1 MNAIENYKLF
11 IDIDST
17 KHKFEGTG
25 NITGKWDGTFIELD
39 SVELDIHQVS
49 INGMKAEFELDKIAN
64 KLKFMLPEGNF
75 NAEITYSGQIP
86 KLLTGFYTAS
96 YNGGEVF
103 TTQFEST
110 GARRMFPC
118 LDRPNAKARFQLS
131 VKIDSNLEAISNT
144 PVEQIEKNGK
154 RKIVTFEITPIMST
168 YLVYVGVGK
177 FRSRSRKSERVE
189 IILSAPEGYL
199 TKSDFPINIASRTLS
214 LLQSYF
220 GIIYPLPKLHLIYVP
235 EFSAGA
241 MENWGAIT
249 FRDYYLSIDQTTS
262 SANYKAIAEVI
273 AHELVHQWFGNLVT
287 MDWWNDLWLNES
299 FATFLSYKMID
310 KIYPEWNPVADQF
323 TRTGLAL
330 FNDSLINTHPIDVK
344 VDNPGQISQIF
355 DNISYGKGA
364 AILRMIE
371 TYLGETN
378 FKKGLRK
385 YIIANMYKNAKGSEL
400 WNSLEKESKVPVSKI
415 MSRWIEK
422 PGYPVIIATIE
433 SDLLKL
439 EQFRFKLNGLEKDAW
454 PVPLSVKT
462 ENGNIVHL
470 METESVNLDS
480 TSIITLNRNT
490 SGFYRVLYRGKLLPE
505 VLSKIS
511 SMDMFEK
518 WGILNDYYSF
528 LSSSLIDF
536 EDYLKVLASFKN
548 DMDPMVL
555 KEISSQILKIHY
567 IRPDAKEFRDFA
579 LSYLEW
585 ATKNLGERLTEEA
598 PDISIA
604 RGAVAMARA
613 VIDSSYAM
621 KISHNF
627 AHFSLLDPDMK
638 LAYAVAYA
646 SSYGKTSRNFNEM
659 MKVYNEATAEE
670 DKLKIITALGWMQS
684 EEPLNNVVSAIE
696 KGEIKKQNVIR
707 FYTACSHNVSARKFL
722 AKNMKGI
729 VENLR
734 VFYSGSR
741 YTSAFIEDSLPY
753 LSLNGDM
760 TTLNMLESIN
770 GDDIVNGIERAK
782 EIIQIYTT
790 IGERIK

>member
-1 MNAIENYKLF
+1 MKTIEIYKLF
-11 IDIDST
+11 IDVDSIN
-17 KHKFEGTG
+17 HKFNGIE
-25 NITGKWDGTFIELD
+25 NITGKWDGSLIELD
-39 SVELDIHQVS
+39 SEGLEVHEVIVNETKVEFQLDR
-49 INGMKAEFELDKIAN
+49 KTN
-64 KLKFMLPEGNF
+64 KLKFMLQEGEF
-75 NAEITYSGQIP
+75 KAEISYSGQIP

-96 YNGGEVF
+96 YKEGEML

-118 LDRPNAKARFQLS
+118 LDRPNAKARFQ
-131 VKIDSNLEAISNT
+131 VTVNIDSNLEAISNT
-144 PVEQIEKNGK
+144 PIEKLEKNGK
-154 RKIVTFEITPIMST
+154 RKIVKFEITPIMST
-168 YLVYVGVGK
+168 YLLYLGVGK
-177 FRSRSRKSERVE
+177 FKSRSRKADGVE

-199 TKSDFPINIASRTLS
+199 TESDFPIDVASRTLS
-214 LLQSYF
+214 LLQGYF

-323 TRTGLAL
+323 TRTGMAL

-344 VDNPGQISQIF
+344 VDNPSQISQIF

-378 FKKGLRK
+378 FKKGLWK
-385 YIIANMYKNAKGSEL
+385 YIINNTYRNAKGSEL

-422 PGYPVIIATIE
+422 PGYPIIIASTE
-433 SDLLKL
+433 SNLLKL
-439 EQFRFKLNGLEKDAW
+439 EQFRFKLNGLEKDTW
-454 PVPLSVKT
+454 PVPLSVKS
-462 ENGNIVHL
+462 ENGDNIHL
-470 METESVNLDS
+470 METESATLDS
-480 TSIITLNRNT
+480 TSIITLNRNS
-490 SGFYRVLYRGKLLPE
+490 SGFYRVLYRGNLLTE

-528 LSSSLIDF
+528 LSSSLIEF
-536 EDYLKVLASFKN
+536 EDYLKVISSFKN
-548 DMDPMVL
+548 DMEPMVL

-567 IRPDAKEFRDFA
+567 IRPDAKEFNTFA
-579 LSYLEW
+579 LSYLDL

-598 PDISIA
+598 PDVSIA
-604 RGAVAMARA
+604 RGAVALART
-613 VIDSSYAM
+613 VIDRSYAM

-627 AHFSLLDPDMK
+627 QHFTSVDPDMK
-638 LAYAVAYA
+638 LAYAVAHA
-646 SSYGKTSRNFNEM
+646 SSHGKTSRNFNEM
-659 MKVYNEATAEE
+659 MKVYNEVTAEE

-782 EIIQIYTT
+782 EIIRIYTT